1 MQAGFT
7 PQSTLG
13 TTLEVPLDNPSNN
26 SYAQAAF
33 DQSMNTIDGVNE
45 KNIVYPKFSTA
56 LQGMTFTKVPTGGY
70 SGPPPSIL
78 IGADVGGSMFNASNP
93 TYFNQ
98 PGNTTGSRSVEVS
111 NGVPL
116 TGEKP
121 GAELVYKTADG
132 KLRNPRGASTVA
144 RAQQE
149 AAQGRRRAQRVH
161 NSMLG
166 ISSMLPSYPTQTG
179 YDVQQQAANVAS
191 QLKPAVLAATQGAS
205 APASAVLAATTTYSD
220 PPAAVQS
227 PVTNSNTNW
236 LVIDA
241 TVMPTWKP
249 SLGNFAKSAWKWAN
263 GQLEPNY
270 QASYWQ
276 YNWPYLVCMILFIL
290 FIVFLITAIAVGASR
305 KGAMPTQ
312 STSVRSIK

>member
-78 IGADVGGSMFNASNP
+78 IGADVGGSLFNASNP

-98 PGNTTGSRSVEVS
+98 PGYTAGSRSVEMT

-116 TGEKP
+116 TGERP

-161 NSMLG
+161 NEMLG
-166 ISSMLPSYPTQTG
+166 IGSVLPTDSRPIG
-179 YDVQQQAANVAS
+179 YDVQQQAANAAA
-191 QLKPAVLAATQGAS
+191 QLKPAVLATTRATS
-205 APASAVLAATTTYSD
+205 APPPTPMLATTANSD

-227 PVTNSNTNW
+227 PVANLNSNW

-249 SLGNFAKSAWKWAN
+249 SVGNFTKSAWKWAN
-263 GQLEPNY
+263 GQLEPKY

-290 FIVFLITAIAVGASR
+290 FIVFFITAIAVGASR
-305 KGAMPTQ
+305 KGPSMPQLTN
-312 STSVRSIK
+312 VRPL